1 MSQLDKIYMEGQE
14 IRQCPA
20 HQHTSPGLARWLR
33 IQIVVISIFVMIFL
47 DLIQFQ
53 MKVLF
58 IGMKWRDSLQ
68 ISEEDYRVITL
79 GIPIEFS

>member
-1 MSQLDKIYMEGQE
+1 
-14 IRQCPA
+14 
-20 HQHTSPGLARWLR
+20 
-33 IQIVVISIFVMIFL
+33 MIFL

>member
-1 MSQLDKIYMEGQE
+1 MPSTPD
-14 IRQCPA
+14 
-20 HQHTSPGLARWLR
+20 TSPGLARWLR

-47 DLIQFQ
+47 DLIQFP

>member
-1 MSQLDKIYMEGQE
+1 MPSTPD
-14 IRQCPA
+14 
-20 HQHTSPGLARWLR
+20 TSLGLARWLR

-47 DLIQFQ
+47 DLIQFP